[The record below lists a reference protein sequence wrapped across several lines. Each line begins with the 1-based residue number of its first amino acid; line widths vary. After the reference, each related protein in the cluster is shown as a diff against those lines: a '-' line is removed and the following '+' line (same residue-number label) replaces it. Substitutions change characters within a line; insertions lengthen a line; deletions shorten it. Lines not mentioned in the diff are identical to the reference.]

1 MVGYAKGPLSVS
13 SRGAAFVFGGGA
25 FETRRMRRGAKGTKG
40 VSGVSWLWCLLP
52 KHYNEFGKKRI
63 QSEGFVSFS
72 IRCSVDKL
80 VKLGFIEKERR
91 RHDSTLYTVK
101 GYVWYGS
108 KSKPT
113 LLGEAQSKET
123 VLSPPES
130 KASECLY
137 PLFLAP
143 PQGKDINGFWKR
155 GGI

>member
-1 MVGYAKGPLSVS
+1 
-13 SRGAAFVFGGGA
+13 
-25 FETRRMRRGAKGTKG
+25 
-40 VSGVSWLWCLLP
+40 LP

-63 QSEGFVSFS
+63 QSEGFVSFLT
-72 IRCSVDKL
+72 RCSVDEL